1 MNSKQLNFKTTKHD
15 TTMLPV
21 ISKIAASLLLSAST
35 FINPTTPK
43 ALTFDA
49 SAFITASNKIR
60 IAVRKSTEAPVT
72 IILRNAENQVF
83 FQRDL
88 GKKESK
94 FAVKLN
100 VDDLADGQYELEIK
114 SNEGSINKHLNLSTA
129 PVQKQ
134 SRIVAVQ

>member
-1 MNSKQLNFKTTKHD
+1 
-15 TTMLPV
+15 MLPLM
-21 ISKIAASLLLSAST
+21 SKVAASLLLSAST

-43 ALTFDA
+43 VLSFDA
-49 SAFITASNKIR
+49 SAFITVSNKIR
-60 IAVRKSTEAPVT
+60 IAVQKSTEAPVT
-72 IILRNAENQVF
+72 IVLRNAENQVF
-83 FQRDL
+83 FQQDL

-114 SNEGSINKHLNLSTA
+114 SNEGSINKYLNLSTA

>member
-1 MNSKQLNFKTTKHD
+1 MNSKQLNVKTTKHD
-15 TTMLPV
+15 TTMLPLM
-21 ISKIAASLLLSAST
+21 SKVAASLLLSAST

-43 ALTFDA
+43 VLSFDA
-49 SAFITASNKIR
+49 SAFVTVSNKIR
-60 IAVRKSTEAPVT
+60 IAVQKSTEAPVT
-72 IILRNAENQVF
+72 IVLRNAENQVL
-83 FQRDL
+83 FQQDL

-114 SNEGSINKHLNLSTA
+114 SNKGSINKYLNLSTA
-129 PVQKQ
+129 PIQMQ